1 MSGCGA
7 ADVFPK
13 KAVGEDLQ
21 RAGKTLFDCF
31 IFPHFIPSFHLL
43 TLITDAS
50 LKSFSDWIVPLRP

>member
-7 ADVFPK
+7 AVGFPK
-13 KAVGEDLQ
+13 KEVGEGLG

-43 TLITDAS
+43 T
-50 LKSFSDWIVPLRP
+50 